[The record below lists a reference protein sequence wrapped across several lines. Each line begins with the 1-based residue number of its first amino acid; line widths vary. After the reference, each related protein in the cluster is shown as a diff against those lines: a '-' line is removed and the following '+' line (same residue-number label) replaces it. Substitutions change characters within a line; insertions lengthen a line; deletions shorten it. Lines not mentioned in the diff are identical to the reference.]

1 MQVRRSPKTY
11 DVCIIG
17 SGASGGTAAKVLT
30 EGGLSVALLEAG
42 PPLVPERD
50 YKEHVWPYDL
60 PHRGAGVGGR
70 AKQGLEDEFLAP
82 NGAWEIEGEP
92 YVSAPGSN
100 FRWFRSRIVGGRTN
114 HWGRIALRMAPVD
127 FKVRS
132 RDGMGDDWPI
142 TYEDVA
148 PYYDKVESFIGVFGT
163 KENIPSAPDGI
174 FLPPPKP
181 RCTETIIK
189 KACDHL
195 NIICIPSRL
204 AILTQPHNGRAAC
217 HYCAQCGR
225 GCITASNFSSSQV
238 MIPPAEKTGR
248 FTLITGAMARE
259 LVVNK
264 DGKVDAVSY
273 IDKATREERRIHARA
288 FIVAASAC
296 ESARLLLNS
305 KSTLFPDGL
314 ANSSGVV
321 GRNLMDTVG
330 SDGGGYFPQL
340 ERMPAHNH
348 DGVGGM
354 HMYLPWWKFDRKNEF
369 PAWLPHR
376 IRRWARHAR
385 RR

>member
-1 MQVRRSPKTY
+1 MQVRRTPKTY

-60 PHRGAGVGGR
+60 PHRGAGVGAR
-70 AKQGLEDEFLAP
+70 ARQGLEDEFLAP

-92 YVSAPGSN
+92 YVAAPGSK

-132 RDGMGDDWPI
+132 HDGMGDDWPLS
-142 TYEDVA
+142 YEDVA
-148 PYYDKVESFIGVFGT
+148 PYYDKVESYIGVFGT
-163 KENIPSAPDGI
+163 KENISSAPDGI

-189 KACDHL
+189 KACDKL
-195 NIICIPSRL
+195 SILCVPSRL
-204 AILTQPHNGRAAC
+204 AILTKPLNGRAAC

-238 MIPPAEKTGR
+238 MIPPAQATGR

-259 LVVNK
+259 LIVNK
-264 DGKVDAVSY
+264 DGRVEAVSY
-273 IDKATREERRIHARA
+273 VDKATREERRIHAQA
-288 FIVAASAC
+288 FVVAASAC

-305 KSTLFPDGL
+305 
-314 ANSSGVV
+314 
-321 GRNLMDTVG
+321 GRRCFLTG
-330 SDGGGYFPQL
+330 WQIP
-340 ERMPAHNH
+340 PA
-348 DGVGGM
+348 
-354 HMYLPWWKFDRKNEF
+354 
-369 PAWLPHR
+369 
-376 IRRWARHAR
+376 
-385 RR
+385 